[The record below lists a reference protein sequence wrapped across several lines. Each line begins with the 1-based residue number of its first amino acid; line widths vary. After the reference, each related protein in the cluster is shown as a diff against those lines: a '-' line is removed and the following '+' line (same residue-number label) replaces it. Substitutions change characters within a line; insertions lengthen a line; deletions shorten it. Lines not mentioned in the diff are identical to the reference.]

1 MSTCRAATTQEGQ
14 RNAFV
19 CLKAEHD
26 SLRMQYES
34 LQLNKATRAVY
45 LEIKKENGIYTYVV
59 KAIGVVAGISQL
71 TSGIAMVI
79 ASQVTVVSGVTGVL
93 LICHGTNN
101 IYENVQY
108 FFTGEEHTGYLRDL
122 YRWASTNAG
131 YGERGGDILYAG
143 IDLSLSLKALFG
155 KVLVPNSR
163 SWLDIGGRRV
173 DTERLYYA
181 MYNDSVTG
189 FKTMEKFSLSLE
201 IVGDYVT
208 ISGTMK

>member
-1 MSTCRAATTQEGQ
+1 
-14 RNAFV
+14 
-19 CLKAEHD
+19 
-26 SLRMQYES
+26 MQYES